1 MLPIKQVDVSDETL
15 ERLKAVQLDSAWGIL
30 AKLGYRDNFMMGLQ
44 CLHPE
49 LKLVGRARTLRYLP
63 TRPDLVEAVREHAKA
78 KDEFAALHLRAAAAT
93 RPGDVLI
100 IDSGGPKA
108 HGCWTGDIVAYGF
121 IANGG
126 AGFVT
131 DGVVRDL
138 SPMLEMDIPIYIAGA
153 HPGGGVANVGIELD
167 GPVRCRD
174 VAVLPGDIILGDAEG
189 VIVIP
194 AVQAEQ
200 VARDGAETDH
210 REDFYRELLVSKRF
224 AIERI
229 YGVNDPEV
237 ARLYEEYKEK
247 NPVK

>member
-1 MLPIKQVDVSDETL
+1 MLQFNHVGVSDETL
-15 ERLKAVQLDSAWGIL
+15 KKLKAVQLDSAWGIL

-49 LKLVGRARTLRYLP
+49 MKLVGRARTLRYLP
-63 TRPDLVEAVREHAKA
+63 TRPDLAEAIKEQAAAKGEHHG
-78 KDEFAALHLRAAAAT
+78 LHLRAVAAT

-108 HGCWTGDIVAYGF
+108 HGCWSGNIVVYGF

-138 SPMLEMDIPIYIAGA
+138 SPMLTMEIPIYIAGS
-153 HPGGGVANVGIELD
+153 HPGGGAANVGIELD
-167 GPVRCRD
+167 EPVRCRD

-189 VIVIP
+189 VLVIP
-194 AVQAEQ
+194 AAHAEQ
-200 VARDGAETDH
+200 VAREAAETDH

-224 AIERI
+224 PVERI
-229 YGVNDPEV
+229 YGVRDPEV
-237 ARLYEEYKEK
+237 AALYEEHKKK
-247 NPVK
+247 NPVE